1 MSHFDEL
8 DDFLAIPRVTQLRLA
23 PDGSR
28 LVATV
33 SGLSRDRKKFASALW
48 EIDPHRDVAP
58 RRLTLSAAGE
68 SSPQFL
74 PDGGLLF
81 LSKRRTDEGE
91 EESDKDVTGLWSLP
105 AAGGEARRI
114 ATRPGGFRELALAAD
129 AGTAVLRR
137 STRRASGPAA
147 SRSPG
152 RCAGARRAGTG
163 SGGPAPT
170 SPRGTARARSSA

>member
-1 MSHFDEL
+1 MSAFDEL
-8 DDFLAIPRVTQLRLA
+8 DEFIAIPRVSQLRLA

-33 SGLSRDRKKFASALW
+33 SGLSRNRKKFVSALW
-48 EIDPHRDVAP
+48 EIDPHGDAAP

-81 LSKRRTDEGE
+81 LSKRPTDEGE
-91 EESDKDVTGLWSLP
+91 EESDKDVVGLWLLP

-114 ATRPGGFRELALAAD
+114 ATRPGGFSEVAVAAD
-129 AGTAVLRR
+129 GGTVVLTTPTLAGATSVEDNDRLRKQRDDLGGRAVL
-137 STRRASGPAA
+137 PE
-147 SRSPG
+147 
-152 RCAGARRAGTG
+152 
-163 SGGPAPT
+163 
-170 SPRGTARARSSA
+170 